1 VVTISTEKEAGMS
14 QAMTALKRPGWLTFA
29 AVVMFAVAGLR
40 VISGIA
46 YLADS
51 SKVADLSNGLFGD
64 DLLWWGLWD
73 LLIAALAFFAG
84 YSLLSGNTYG
94 RVFGYIWAIVVI
106 IQSFLILSYAPWFGF
121 AAIGLAVLVI
131 YALSVTDEYSA
142 RTT

>member
-1 VVTISTEKEAGMS
+1 MS
-14 QAMTALKRPGWLTFA
+14 EAMTALKRPGWLTFA

-64 DLLWWGLWD
+64 NVFWWGIWD
-73 LLIAALAFFAG
+73 LVIAALALFAG

-94 RVFGYIWAIVVI
+94 RVVGYAWAVVVI

-121 AAIGLAVLVI
+121 AAIALAVLVV
-131 YALSVTDEYSA
+131 YALSATDDYRAE
-142 RTT
+142 R

>member
-1 VVTISTEKEAGMS
+1 MS
-14 QAMTALKRPGWLTFA
+14 EAMTALKRPGWLTFA

-64 DLLWWGLWD
+64 NVFWWGIWD
-73 LLIAALAFFAG
+73 LVVAALAFFAG

-94 RVFGYIWAIVVI
+94 RVVGYAWAVVVI

-121 AAIGLAVLVI
+121 AAIALAVLVV
-131 YALSVTDEYSA
+131 YALSATDDYRAE
-142 RTT
+142 R

>member
-1 VVTISTEKEAGMS
+1 MS

-40 VISGIA
+40 LISGIA

-51 SKVADLSNGLFGD
+51 AKVADLSGGLFGD
-64 DLLWWGLWD
+64 DVFWWGIWD
-73 LLIAALAFFAG
+73 LVVAALAFFAG

-94 RVFGYIWAIVVI
+94 RVVGYVWAVVVI

-121 AAIGLAVLVI
+121 AAIALAVLVV
-131 YALSVTDEYSA
+131 YALSVSEDYRAE
-142 RTT
+142 R